1 MTMHYH
7 PEFVHILARDRVDEM
22 HEFAKSSRIAKS
34 NKRRRLH

>member
-1 MTMHYH
+1 MHYH

-34 NKRRRLH
+34 SKRRRRLR